1 MPDGRPIPTTL
12 FRERNETMKCM
23 AASIVLVVTATAL
36 FAVPGEAQTE
46 TYIEYSVTG
55 SATASGRDGEVVMCS
70 VSEDGLN
77 IHSMGSWVFSFDA
90 ASAEPGEH
98 EAQARVAAPEDVA
111 ALHDDNFRTDDRLSG
126 DATLVIE
133 SAGTG
138 KANLPLLRVRFTA
151 KELTSATGATIGVEG
166 TLVCPVM

>member
-1 MPDGRPIPTTL
+1 
-12 FRERNETMKCM
+12 MKCM
-23 AASIVLVVTATAL
+23 AASIALVATATAL
-36 FAVPGEAQTE
+36 FALPGQAQTE
-46 TYIEYSVTG
+46 VFIEYAVPG
-55 SATASGRDGEVVMCS
+55 SANAPGRDGEVVMCS

-77 IHSMGSWVFSFDA
+77 LHSMGSWVSSFAA

-98 EAQARVAAPEDVA
+98 EAQARVAAPDEVA

-151 KELTSATGATIGVEG
+151 EELTSATGATIGVEG